1 MKAYSVEFR
10 KRIVIAHLVEKIS
23 IRKVAAQ
30 FAVSKSLVQK
40 LVNQQKTEGNLQ
52 PKQTG
57 KPQLSHLR
65 NAEPEVKA
73 LVAAHPDATLAELC
87 ELFAVQ
93 TGNWVSQSAMCRC
106 LQKLGLN
113 RKKKLGTVAKLRQ
126 KEFKISEWNIG
137 RKSNISSQKTS
148 CFWMKLEFY

>member
-10 KRIVIAHLVEKIS
+10 KRIVIAHLVEKMS
-23 IRKVAAQ
+23 IRKVATK

-40 LVNQQKTEGNLQ
+40 LVKQQQTQGNLQ

-57 KPQLSHLR
+57 KPQFSYLK

-73 LVAAHPDATLAELC
+73 LVGDHPDATLAEWG
-87 ELFAVQ
+87 ELLAIK
-93 TGNWVSQSAMCRC
+93 TGNWVSQSAMCRY

-113 RKKKLGTVAKLRQ
+113 RKKKLGTVAKPRQ
-126 KEFKISEWNIG
+126 KESKN
-137 RKSNISSQKTS
+137 
-148 CFWMKLEFY
+148 

>member
-10 KRIVIAHLVEKIS
+10 ERIVIAHLVEKMS
-23 IRKVAAQ
+23 IRKVATK

-40 LVNQQKTEGNLQ
+40 LVNQQRTEGNLQ

-57 KPQLSHLR
+57 KPQYSHLA

-73 LVAAHPDATLAELC
+73 LVADYPDATIAELC
-87 ELFAVQ
+87 ELFAIK

-113 RKKKLGTVAKLRQ
+113 RKKKLGTVAKPRQ
-126 KEFKISEWNIG
+126 KESKN
-137 RKSNISSQKTS
+137 
-148 CFWMKLEFY
+148 